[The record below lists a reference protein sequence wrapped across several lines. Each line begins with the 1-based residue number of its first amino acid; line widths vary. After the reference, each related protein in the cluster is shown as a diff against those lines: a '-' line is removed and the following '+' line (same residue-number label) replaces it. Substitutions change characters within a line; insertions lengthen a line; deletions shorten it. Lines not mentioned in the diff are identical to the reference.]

1 MATKS
6 MKIGAAV
13 LGGALLVGAAALAG
27 KSMVDSPKAA
37 DKTTTTTT
45 TTAPSTATGGLVE
58 FRDDKAGWAISY
70 PQKWNRLQSQD
81 ADVALVVSEKPPEL
95 NTGGSILARDLAL
108 GAPVDEAKLP
118 AAKEVTDKIVLG
130 GEGIQ
135 LLAQPTVVHHR
146 HARFFVIFIDGTGER
161 RAVANQ
167 MRTAVALADVVGKAQ
182 HVFMIRI
189 VPLHGDFGGDAIFF
203 TGKHDSWM
211 QRDFTFIKIFHI
223 CRRAAFI
230 IKFHHIFRL
239 DAIIRETNAHAG
251 IEKRQLAQ
259 TVFHGVEIEFHLRE
273 CFARWQERDARAFF
287 ARRIAHYG

>member
-27 KSMVDSPKAA
+27 KSMVDSPNEAA
-37 DKTTTTTT
+37 DKATTTTT

-58 FRDDKAGWAISY
+58 VRDDKAGWAISY

-135 LLAQPTVVHHR
+135 LLAEPTVVHQGGLPGYFYFYTFKDPTTGREGVHT
-146 HARFFVIFIDGTGER
+146 HYFLFKGSTMISFVFQALPKDDF
-161 RAVANQ
+161 Q
-167 MRTAVALADVVGKAQ
+167 ALA
-182 HVFMIRI
+182 
-189 VPLHGDFGGDAIFF
+189 PLFDEVIG
-203 TGKHDSWM
+203 S
-211 QRDFTFIKIFHI
+211 
-223 CRRAAFI
+223 
-230 IKFHHIFRL
+230 FRVL
-239 DAIIRETNAHAG
+239 TPNG
-251 IEKRQLAQ
+251 
-259 TVFHGVEIEFHLRE
+259 
-273 CFARWQERDARAFF
+273 
-287 ARRIAHYG
+287 